1 MLSFSSFAARSC
13 RRYSPDSVSRF
24 VRTSFLCCSSCADA
38 GNASHS
44 CRQTSHCLWQSSL
57 SSSYFF
63 SSSDILQKSSLLSCR
78 VIDLADNLPVLHQI
92 IHISANG
99 NPGKIYFAGNLIA
112 AEKNSF
118 VFFQIRT
125 NQFQSLFLHTFFQKC
140 FWRIGCTLYQQT
152 VNFRL
157 IQFFIL
163 SGNNFHVIN

>member
-1 MLSFSSFAARSC
+1 MKNAVHSFFVSFTN
-13 RRYSPDSVSRF
+13 YSDDPIIACIF
-24 VRTSFLCCSSCADA
+24 YKA
-38 GNASHS
+38 
-44 CRQTSHCLWQSSL
+44 
-57 SSSYFF
+57 SYFF